1 MAIALPWCFYDW
13 AHHRHAG
20 FLISMLSQ
28 MGMMVILA
36 LSYNMLLGQAGLF
49 SLCHATFFGIGGYAT
64 IHLLNAAGDGDLPL
78 PMEVMPLLAGLTG
91 LGLAI
96 VFGAMAT
103 KQRATAFAMITLGI
117 GELMATA
124 ALMFHHFFG
133 GEGGVTTNRMI
144 DHSLFGLT
152 YASGIQV
159 YYLILAWTVIAT
171 GLMYYLTLT
180 PLGRMANATRD
191 NFERAQF
198 IGYDPRMVR
207 FLQFA
212 LSGFFAGIGGGLY
225 AITYEIVTFD
235 ALAAPLSANALLMAY
250 IGGTTVFGGPILGA
264 ILITLLQSGVSLLSN
279 SWLVY
284 VGVHVHRDGDLR
296 ADRPGR
302 DHQGARPDQARRP
315 AGPPD
320 RALSAAG
327 ASRRSAFVLGFVGLV
342 ELMSFLTIGAAQGKK
357 LVLFGSPIDV
367 HATLPWAISVGCA
380 AARRRLAAVRG
391 GRLPSRLGKPDA
403 REGAAMTALSLRDV
417 RKNFGATEIIRG
429 VTLDIAQRRASL
441 HHRPE
446 RRRQDHLLQPDQ
458 RPVPDHLGRDPAE
471 RRSAST
477 RCRRTG
483 STGWAC
489 RAASRSPRSSTACRC
504 SRTCAARCCG
514 AAATATRSGRR
525 CGGRRR

>member
-1 MAIALPWCFYDW
+1 MKSRWLIIALILVAIALPWFFYDW

-64 IHLLNAAGDGDLPL
+64 IHVLNAAGDGDLRQL
-78 PMEVMPLLAGLTG
+78 PMEAVPVLAGLTG
-91 LGLAI
+91 LALAAL
-96 VFGAMAT
+96 FGGMAT

-144 DHSLFGLT
+144 DQSLFGLN
-152 YASGIQV
+152 YSSGIQV
-159 YYLILAWTVIAT
+159 YYLILAWAVISI
-171 GLMYYLTLT
+171 GLMYFLTLT

-198 IGYDPRMVR
+198 IGYDPRVVR
-207 FLQFA
+207 FLQFTLA
-212 LSGFFAGIGGGLY
+212 GFFAGIGGGLY

-250 IGGTTVFGGPILGA
+250 IGGTSVFGGPILGA

-284 VGVHVHRDGDLR
+284 VGVMFIAMVIFAPTGLAGIIKAHGPIRDEGRLGRLAVPYLR
-296 ADRPGR
+296 LVIPGL
-302 DHQGARPDQARRP
+302 GV
-315 AGPPD
+315 
-320 RALSAAG
+320 L
-327 ASRRSAFVLGFVGLV
+327 LGFVGLV

-357 LVLFGSPIDV
+357 LVLFGGPIDV
-367 HATLPWAISVGCA
+367 HATLPWAISAGSLLIGGLWLRYEA
-380 AARRRLAAVRG
+380 AGFHRVWESLTAEVRR
-391 GRLPSRLGKPDA
+391 
-403 REGAAMTALSLRDV
+403 
-417 RKNFGATEIIRG
+417 
-429 VTLDIAQRRASL
+429 
-441 HHRPE
+441 
-446 RRRQDHLLQPDQ
+446 
-458 RPVPDHLGRDPAE
+458 
-471 RRSAST
+471 
-477 RCRRTG
+477 
-483 STGWAC
+483 
-489 RAASRSPRSSTACRC
+489 
-504 SRTCAARCCG
+504 
-514 AAATATRSGRR
+514 
-525 CGGRRR
+525 